1 MRKQICDFAKLK
13 GLAVCANRKMSKISC
28 YVILDMD
35 GGYHGIDAVDKKLGL
50 IKLIPDI
57 AIFAATSSRGNAM
70 VDKRCVLFDVSAKH
84 DGYIAGLRMGAD
96 MNSVSCHAMT
106 VFFTHYAD
114 DEEFA
119 AQVLNDLDEYGIKD
133 KDVVSFKIEDECV
146 EDMEYDWN
154 DWLVSYV
161 ASLKSGRSEAPLIVS
176 SISGE
181 LQESVPE
188 KAGPCIKNVPN
199 DAKAVFGLGRP
210 CYFTAAKFPSYQS
223 YGFSGGSGLQVGA
236 DDGALLA
243 AGMEFLLSN
252 PEYRNKDFQLVYFYD
267 KEVDNII
274 SESLNGDIDMD
285 KLMEL
290 DDDVE
295 AHKSVLSQI
304 LSAVMTGERPF
315 VESDGAMYY
324 MTRFSMPSDGRCYFS
339 NEVYGSYADL
349 VGNLYEWYSDTCI
362 DTGSRMSC
370 VTKFYNVLLNC
381 VSNPKLPYKK
391 LCEGVDKEFSVVKT
405 ELLNA
410 IYQHRQIP
418 FVLYDRALRHVDT
431 GLTCGDDKFKF
442 TLYTQIIKCYLLR
455 KGYVIMPAMSN
466 DVSPAYACGKLFAV
480 YEQMQWLYNRKDLN
494 KNLAQSHFSA
504 AMKQPSVVFPQLASM
519 AVVYFNGLQGG
530 SRVYYTDLIGEIS
543 SEIGMTFPSRF
554 DDDNKGAFV
563 LGYYQQ
569 RAAFRK
575 FYTADK
581 QSDVQADTNISS
593 EVKDYE

>member
-13 GLAVCANRKMSKISC
+13 GLTVQANRKMSKISC
-28 YVILDMD
+28 YVLLDMD

-50 IKLIPDI
+50 TKLIPDI
-57 AIFAATSSRGNAM
+57 ATLVCTSSRGNAI
-70 VDKRCVLFDVSAKH
+70 VDKRCVLFDASVKH

-96 MNSVSCHAMT
+96 MDSVSCHAIT
-106 VFFTHYAD
+106 AFFMRYAD
-114 DEEFA
+114 DAEFM
-119 AQVLNDLDEYGIKD
+119 AQVLGDLDEYGIKD
-133 KDVVSFKIEDECV
+133 KDVVSFKIGDECV

-161 ASLKSGRSEAPLIVS
+161 AGLKSGRGTVSLIVS

-236 DDGALLA
+236 EDGALLA
-243 AGMEFLLSN
+243 AGMEFLFGS

-274 SESLNGDIDMD
+274 AESLDTEIDFD
-285 KLMEL
+285 ELMEL
-290 DDDVE
+290 DSDVE
-295 AHKSVLSQI
+295 AHKSVLSRI

-315 VESDGAMYY
+315 VESDGAMYH
-324 MTRFSMPSDGRCYFS
+324 MARFSMPSDGRCYFS
-339 NEVYGSYADL
+339 NVIHGSYADL
-349 VGNLYEWYSDTCI
+349 VSNLYEWYSDTCI
-362 DTGSRMSC
+362 DTGSRISC
-370 VTKFYNVLLNC
+370 VTKFYNVLLIC

-391 LCEGVDKEFSVVKT
+391 LCEGVDKEFSVVRM

-410 IYQHRQIP
+410 IYQRGQVP
-418 FVLYDRALRHVDT
+418 FILYDRALRHVDT
-431 GLTCGDDKFKF
+431 GLTCGDDKFRF
-442 TLYTQIIKCYLLR
+442 TLYAQIIRCYLLR
-455 KGYVIMPAMSN
+455 KGYVIMPDISN
-466 DVSPAYACGKLFAV
+466 NVSPAYACGKLFAV
-480 YEQMQWLYNRKDLN
+480 YEQMQWLYNRKNLN

-519 AVVYFNGLQGG
+519 AVIYFNGLQGG
-530 SRVYYTDLIGEIS
+530 SRAYYTDLIGEIS
-543 SEIGMTFPSRF
+543 SEIGTTFPSKF
-554 DDDNKGAFV
+554 DDDDKGAFV

-575 FYTADK
+575 FYAADK
-581 QSDVQADTNISS
+581 QSDAQADINISS
-593 EVKDYE
+593 EVEDYE